1 MHFWQR
7 FDHKL
12 LTTQSKHKEGEGEK
26 EEDEEAKINQEAY
39 SNAGLPLMSK

>member
-12 LTTQSKHKEGEGEK
+12 LTTKSKNKEGEGE
-26 EEDEEAKINQEAY
+26 EEHEEAKINQEAY